1 MQSELTQKGTEVLE
15 SACEAI
21 VDVEK
26 SMTVGFTAEEI
37 GTLRSML
44 QRCAQNLHSAES
56 RLLK

>member
-1 MQSELTQKGTEVLE
+1 VLA
-15 SACEAI
+15 SARKAI
-21 VDVEK
+21 AAVEK

-44 QRCAQNLHSAES
+44 QRCARNLHSAQS